1 MFQALKICLLS
12 LALSLCCGL
21 AVATDLVRERA
32 VFEDV
37 STTMGLEQVKGAAFK
52 VLEGEVVGEGFRRSA
67 LWLRLTVDVPAS
79 TASAPKLVLSIRPSL
94 LDSAAL
100 YLPAQS
106 GGPQLIDLSQR
117 SAQTSTVFEL
127 PAGRQTLYMRVQS
140 ISFLIMQVQVKSS
153 QDHLAGNLLEHLKT
167 GAIVAIYA
175 SLLMGALGYVVI
187 RRSSVATFLFLN
199 LLSSLLLYL
208 SQFDFSRELLASSW
222 LAQQPASRWLT
233 IVNLMCVCLLTQ
245 SVLGFLGR
253 RTLQQLVRA
262 LAAVFALLALAFFYV
277 DPFEVLRISAFLGA
291 LSLLAIVGSL
301 SFWLLRQ
308 APPWRTLQVPHLIV
322 GLIVLAFDFVL
333 LSAMLQILRLAPVNA
348 LMLDGLAFRGFF
360 LPLIMFCV
368 FWYASRRSEAYAEG
382 QRLARAQAEVQYD
395 ESKKRLDQQ
404 SEFIAMLVHEF
415 KTPLYTIQLAATSLS
430 NRLGVRDED
439 GRRFNNI
446 LRSADDLNFII
457 ERCAQV
463 DQIEQGQLP
472 LSPALVNLDTLL
484 NEARSVHDSERLVFS
499 GPKGLKLVTDYQFL
513 RIILINLVT
522 NALKYSP
529 PAGPVEVSL
538 EALTLGGKSMV
549 RLKVSNALGPA
560 GAPDPARV
568 FSRYYRG
575 EGAKQYVGT
584 GLGLWLSQALAAK
597 LGSQLVCAVEGQAIS
612 FCMKLE
618 LS

>member
-12 LALSLCCGL
+12 LALSLCGGL
-21 AVATDLVRERA
+21 AWAADMVRERA

-79 TASAPKLVLSIRPSL
+79 TPKLVLRIRPSL

-100 YLPAQS
+100 YLPAQP
-106 GGPQLIDLSQR
+106 GGSQLIDLSQR
-117 SAQTSTVFEL
+117 SAQTSTVFDL
-127 PAGRQTLYMRVQS
+127 PAGRQTLYLRVQS
-140 ISFLIMQVQVKSS
+140 ISFLIMEIQVKSS
-153 QDHLAGNLLEHLKT
+153 QDHLAGNSLEHLKT

-187 RRSSVATFLFLN
+187 RRSSVAAFLFLN

-233 IVNLMCVCLLTQ
+233 IVNLMSVCLLTQ
-245 SVLGFLGR
+245 SALGFFGKR
-253 RTLQQLVRA
+253 RLQLLVRV

-277 DPFEVLRISAFLGA
+277 DPFDVLRISAFLGA
-291 LSLLAIVGSL
+291 LSLLAFVSSL
-301 SFWLLRQ
+301 SFWLLRR
-308 APPWRTLQVPHLIV
+308 APPWRKLQLPHLIV

-333 LSAMLQILRLAPVNA
+333 LSAMSQILRLAPVNA

-360 LPLIMFCV
+360 LPLFMFCI
-368 FWYASRRSEAYAEG
+368 FWYASRRSEVYAED
-382 QRLARAQAEVQYD
+382 QRLARAQAEVQFN
-395 ESKKRLDQQ
+395 ETKKRLDQQ

-484 NEARSVHDSERLVFS
+484 NEARSVHGSERLVFS
-499 GPKGLKLVTDYQFL
+499 GPKGLKLVTDYQYL
-513 RIILINLVT
+513 RIIVLNLVT

-529 PAGPVEVSL
+529 PAGPIEVSL
-538 EALTLGGKSMV
+538 EPLTLGGKSMV
-549 RLKVSNALGPA
+549 RLKVTNALGSA

-568 FSRYYRG
+568 FSRFYRG

-584 GLGLWLSQALAAK
+584 GLGLWLSQALATK
-597 LGSQLVCAVEGQAIS
+597 LGSQLVCAVEGQSIS